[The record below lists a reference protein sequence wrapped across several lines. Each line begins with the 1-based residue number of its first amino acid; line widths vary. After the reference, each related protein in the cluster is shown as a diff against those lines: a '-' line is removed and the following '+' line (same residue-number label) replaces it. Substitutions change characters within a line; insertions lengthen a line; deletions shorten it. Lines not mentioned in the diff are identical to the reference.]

1 MNTPPKIMV
10 DTGIVSIG
18 WADPACWTE
27 IDTNGPLANKLLVYR
42 IKERNTPRGGV
53 SLENLIAVQ
62 AIGRAAR
69 NGDILF
75 YEYPELAWESWYG
88 LQSWTPNLSPLY
100 AFHSVRWHSVPSP
113 LERSKFFRSDNWG
126 KGDNVEL
133 FMDFLLKNDPR
144 QLNDYVCRSDKFSD
158 FERQSIKSLSLFQ
171 LMCDDKVIKRKR
183 ARDCYHLWACE
194 CSGLDFFLTT
204 DSKLLESYSTAIKDK
219 KIALSCKVVMPRGLV
234 ELLHISMEGISIPE
248 PGKMFLMSGEE
259 YIPKG

>member
-1 MNTPPKIMV
+1 M
-10 DTGIVSIG
+10 
-18 WADPACWTE
+18 
-27 IDTNGPLANKLLVYR
+27 
-42 IKERNTPRGGV
+42 
-53 SLENLIAVQ
+53 IAVQ

-113 LERSKFFRSDNWG
+113 LERSKFFQSDNWG

-183 ARDCYHLWACE
+183 ARDSTIY
-194 CSGLDFFLTT
+194 GLANAADWIFFLQQIVNFW
-204 DSKLLESYSTAIKDK
+204 S
-219 KIALSCKVVMPRGLV
+219 
-234 ELLHISMEGISIPE
+234 HILQPSRIR
-248 PGKMFLMSGEE
+248 K
-259 YIPKG
+259 